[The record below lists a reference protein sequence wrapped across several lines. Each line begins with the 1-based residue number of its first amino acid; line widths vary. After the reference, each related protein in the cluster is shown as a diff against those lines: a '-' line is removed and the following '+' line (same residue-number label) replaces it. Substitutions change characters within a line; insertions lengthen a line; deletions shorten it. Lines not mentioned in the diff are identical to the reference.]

1 MTKRGTKVTSAHA
14 EALQRAIA
22 AAGDFAHVQ
31 VCARRGHLYIEPD
44 PDDPVARATPVAGE
58 QFGLSFHS
66 HTGRWEPMPIVG
78 TLNEV
83 GQAAADML
91 GPYLVAAFSQRMDDP
106 DH

>member
-1 MTKRGTKVTSAHA
+1 MSKKGAKVTPGHA
-14 EALQRAIA
+14 EELQRAIA

-31 VCARRGHLYIEPD
+31 VSARRGHLYIEPE
-44 PDDPVARATPVAGE
+44 PDDPVARATPQAGG

-66 HTGRWEPMPIVG
+66 HTGRWEAMPIVG
-78 TLNEV
+78 TLAEV

-91 GPYLVAAFSQRMDDP
+91 GPYLAAAFSQRMDDP